1 MELMVID
8 DDRISNFIN
17 TRIAERSGLFQ
28 EIRSVSSGRDALTVF
43 EQASDGTAKAPD
55 MILLD
60 LNMPVM
66 GGFDFIEALRKIDF
80 PTRDQVSI
88 VIVTSSDDEQDM
100 QRAQSLGIKHYL
112 LKSLGPKDLQ
122 TTLFSLCN
130 KSAVA

>member
-1 MELMVID
+1 MVID
-8 DDRISNFIN
+8 DDSISNFVN
-17 TRIAERSGLFQ
+17 TRIAERSGLFE